1 MANPQDV
8 VIADDIYGG
17 RMRLNPNSDERSYA
31 TRRFRVRLEPD
42 WVEGTGA
49 DAPFDSATPPVGKQR
64 RAILAAVGTDYTHPN
79 LPGLVIQDITASQ
92 VGPYDFDVQA
102 DYFRTDSGGLSAA
115 AKSVQVTTRSS
126 SVPVYRTQ
134 FNAAGTSSINPTSN
148 LPAGNF
154 AGLGDGQ
161 FLPRGAN
168 YESWKYEWPVTEALV
183 QISAELNLTTYASLF
198 TGSGALAYVNYYNSN
213 NYTYDTI
220 TFSAK
225 TLKFLGLSTNSSIV
239 GGNRTYSVSYTY
251 LWRPWGWY
259 EQKLVSGGAVPSGYF
274 ATSDVESSY
283 PRVTFNSGLFP
294 DA

>member
-1 MANPQDV
+1 MTANPNDV

-49 DAPFDSATPPVGKQR
+49 DAPFNVGDPPLGKQR
-64 RAILAAVGTDYTHPN
+64 RAILAAVGTNYTHPN
-79 LPGLVIQDITASQ
+79 LPGLAIQDITATQ

-102 DYFRTDSGGLSAA
+102 DYFRIEGGSTGGA

-134 FNAAGTSSINPTSN
+134 FNDAGTSVFSN
-148 LPAGNF
+148 GLPNGNF
-154 AGLGDGQ
+154 AGLGNGQ

-183 QISAELNLTTYASLF
+183 QINAELNYVTYASLF
-198 TGSGALAYVNYYNSN
+198 GGSGAMSYVNYYNSN

-220 TFSAK
+220 AFSAN
-225 TLKFLGLSTNSSIV
+225 TLKFLGLGTNSSIV

-251 LWRPWGWY
+251 LWRPGGWY
-259 EQKLVSGGAVPSGYF
+259 TQNLTTTGATSGYF
-274 ATSDVESSY
+274 TTVTTPSSY
-283 PRVTFNSGLFP
+283 PRVAFNSGLFP